1 MKAFFEAQSAD
12 GPKSPLKKIG
22 NSNIYLRKTA
32 EHPLWRKEGKKNAN
46 ENGASDGAI
55 NEKEEETKM
64 EKENAVAVKKEPE
77 VGKKSGR
84 CNGAR
89 KLEM

>member
-46 ENGASDGAI
+46 ENGATNGAI

-84 CNGAR
+84 WNGAR
-89 KLEM
+89 NLER